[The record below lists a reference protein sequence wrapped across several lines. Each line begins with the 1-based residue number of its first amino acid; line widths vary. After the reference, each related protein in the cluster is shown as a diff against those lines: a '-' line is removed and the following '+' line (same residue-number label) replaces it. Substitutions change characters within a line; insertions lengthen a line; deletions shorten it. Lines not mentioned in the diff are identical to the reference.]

1 MNNDKSLTRQDIELF
16 MMAQFIDVINVFEKY
31 ETIDE
36 VKKDV
41 KARKQIYLNYIKQIQ
56 EPMEFV
62 TLNLYDK
69 NIDDK
74 LKKCEDAYSDSTEY
88 KIAIQKLKVASN
100 TLIEKL
106 DDTARRG
113 QTAPH
118 MVWVKE
124 INNLIYEICDFKT
137 HLAYKIRSNRWYQDQ
152 RKMYLIKQL
161 V

>member
-31 ETIDE
+31 ETIED

-62 TLNLYDK
+62 ALNLYDK

-74 LKKCEDAYSDSTEY
+74 LQKCEDAYSDSTEY
-88 KIAIQKLKVASN
+88 KIAVQKLKVATN

-106 DDTARRG
+106 DDIEKG
-113 QTAPH
+113 
-118 MVWVKE
+118 KLEE
-124 INNLIYEICDFKT
+124 INNLIYEICNFKT
-137 HLAYKIRSNRWYQDQ
+137 HLAYKIG
-152 RKMYLIKQL
+152 LIDGIKIKEKCT
-161 V
+161 

>member
-31 ETIDE
+31 ETIEE

-56 EPMEFV
+56 EPTEFV
-62 TLNLYDK
+62 ALNLYYK

-74 LKKCEDAYSDSTEY
+74 LKICEDSYSDSTEY
-88 KIAIQKLKVASN
+88 KIAVHKLKVATS

-106 DDTARRG
+106 DDTEKG
-113 QTAPH
+113 
-118 MVWVKE
+118 KLEE
-124 INNLIYEICDFKT
+124 INNLIYEICNFKT
-137 HLAYKIRSNRWYQDQ
+137 HLAYKIG
-152 RKMYLIKQL
+152 LIDGIKIKEKCT
-161 V
+161 

>member
-62 TLNLYDK
+62 ALNLYDK

-106 DDTARRG
+106 DDTEKG
-113 QTAPH
+113 KL
-118 MVWVKE
+118 KE

-137 HLAYKIRSNRWYQDQ
+137 HLAYKIRSNRWYQNQ

>member
-31 ETIDE
+31 ETIED

-56 EPMEFV
+56 EPIKFV
-62 TLNLYDK
+62 ALNLYDK

-74 LKKCEDAYSDSTEY
+74 LQKCEDAYSDSTEY
-88 KIAIQKLKVASN
+88 KIAVQKLKVATN

-106 DDTARRG
+106 DDTEKG
-113 QTAPH
+113 
-118 MVWVKE
+118 KLEE
-124 INNLIYEICDFKT
+124 INNLIYEICNFKT
-137 HLAYKIRSNRWYQDQ
+137 HLAYKVG
-152 RKMYLIKQL
+152 LIDGIKIKEKCT
-161 V
+161 

>member
-31 ETIDE
+31 ETIEE

-62 TLNLYDK
+62 ALNLYDK

-74 LKKCEDAYSDSTEY
+74 LKKCEDEYSDSTEY
-88 KIAIQKLKVASN
+88 KIAIQKLKVATN

-106 DDTARRG
+106 DDTEKG
-113 QTAPH
+113 
-118 MVWVKE
+118 KLEE
-124 INNLIYEICDFKT
+124 INNLIYEICNFKT
-137 HLAYKIRSNRWYQDQ
+137 HLAYKIG
-152 RKMYLIKQL
+152 LIDGIKIKEKCT
-161 V
+161 